1 MTANE
6 IKKLKELK
14 KKERAE
20 KRREKEFWKM
30 VEERR
35 EEIKTRF
42 GFCEARDKIYASESE
57 HDSWSGPTGVQ
68 GM

>member
-35 EEIKTRF
+35 EEIKMRL
-42 GFCEARDKIYASESE
+42 GFCEARDKIYASESA